1 MRMQKT
7 KIFISC
13 GQKDGSIEKSIAKQI
28 EDKLINLGF
37 DTYLALEQHTLR
49 GLKENIFKHLVDSE
63 YFLFVD
69 FKREK
74 LDNSNNFRGSLYA
87 NQELAIASFLEKEV
101 IAFQQKGIR
110 HIDGMLSSLQLNPI
124 KFNSKEK
131 NRLPPVQ

>member
-13 GQKDGSIEKSIAKQI
+13 GQKNGSIERSIAKQI

-69 FKREK
+69 FKREE
-74 LDNSNNFRGSLYA
+74 LNNSNNFRGSLYA

-124 KFNSKEK
+124 RDCSEIK
-131 NRLPPVQ
+131 